1 MPVKKSKP
9 RTATTERRIKK
20 YKETWRS
27 KTVPLWFKKV
37 APKMA
42 GLLEDWLTNQDELEK
57 QIFAQLDADGIS
69 GEQQLFYAAFARRLF
84 STCLR
89 FYDETYEKEKTSLK
103 NEFVLRGLDPSE
115 LETIIDICDD
125 KCKVVRGIVV
135 TLQDIEDKLDNAT
148 WGLAAL
154 KALIDDLEAK
164 LDDGTHGLA
173 ALKTLIDAVEGKLD
187 NGTYGLSALKTLID
201 AIEAKLD
208 NVTYG
213 LSALNNDLDTL
224 LLRLTAARAGYLD
237 NLNVGGL
244 VASSAQVDEVE
255 SMLKD
260 VNYGLSALNTDLDTL
275 LSRLTALRAS
285 YLDNLNIGE
294 NVAAS
299 SQVDEVESLLKNG
312 TYGLAALDTHLD
324 AIIVYVDEVESL
336 LKNATFGLAALNT
349 DLDTLLSRLTAA
361 RAGFLDNID
370 NPQLKVV
377 PNLTGLTP
385 LRQTYLDYLPLMM
398 HCMTFLSIIN
408 AQINLPAAAADTN
421 LPDVVI
427 SGLPVGF
434 TLDKVLVFL
443 IVRAIENTNAG
454 GPNAIEG
461 AQNIRIKKST
471 GAWGVDD
478 IIAIPLTDNM
488 WTVAA
493 STREFGDVI
502 GGDDAHDVKSEVD
515 GNATYNLRFED
526 ANVDLDFLRLN
537 DVQVVIKVWYH

>member
-9 RTATTERRIKK
+9 RHSTTLRRTTK
-20 YKETWRS
+20 YSETYRH

-42 GLLEDWLTNQDELEK
+42 TLLEDWLTNQDELEK

-69 GEQQLFYAAFARRLF
+69 GEQQVYYAAFARRLF

-89 FYDETYEKEKTSLK
+89 FWDETYEKEKTSLK
-103 NEFVLRGLDPSE
+103 TEFVLRGLDPSE
-115 LETIIDICDD
+115 LETIIAICDD

-154 KALIDDLEAK
+154 KALIDMIEAKLDDPTSGLANLKSLIDDLEDKLDNGTYGLAALKALIDALEAK
-164 LDDGTHGLA
+164 LDDGTTGLA
-173 ALKTLIDAVEGKLD
+173 ALK
-187 NGTYGLSALKTLID
+187 ALLD

-208 NVTYG
+208 
-213 LSALNNDLDTL
+213 D
-224 LLRLTAARAGYLD
+224 
-237 NLNVGGL
+237 
-244 VASSAQVDEVE
+244 
-255 SMLKD
+255 
-260 VNYGLSALNTDLDTL
+260 
-275 LSRLTALRAS
+275 
-285 YLDNLNIGE
+285 
-294 NVAAS
+294 
-299 SQVDEVESLLKNG
+299 G
-312 TYGLAALDTHLD
+312 TYGLAALKVLLD
-324 AIIVYVDEVESL
+324 ALEDKLDDPDYGLAEIKDEVEAIAARCL
-336 LKNATFGLAALNT
+336 LIYGTVIANYNLLTDASYGLSALET
-349 DLDTLLSRLTAA
+349 KLSRKISCL
-361 RAGFLDNID
+361 
-370 NPQLKVV
+370 
-377 PNLTGLTP
+377 
-385 LRQTYLDYLPLMM
+385 TYLSVIDDV
-398 HCMTFLSIIN
+398 ID
-408 AQINLPAAAADTN
+408 LPAAAADTN

-427 SGLPVGF
+427 SGLPAGA

-443 IVRAIENTNAG
+443 VVRAIENTNAG
-454 GPNAIEG
+454 GSNAIEG

-478 IIAIPLTDNM
+478 IIAIALTDNM
-488 WTVAA
+488 WSVAA

-537 DVQVVIKVWYH
+537 DVQVLIKVWYH

>member
-9 RTATTERRIKK
+9 RTATSERRIKK
-20 YKETWRS
+20 YKETYRS
-27 KTVPLWFKKV
+27 KTVPLRFKKV

-42 GLLEDWLTNQDELEK
+42 YLLEDWLTNQDELEK

-69 GEQQLFYAAFARRLF
+69 GEQQLYYAAFARRLF

-103 NEFVLRGLDPSE
+103 NEFVLRGLDSSE

-125 KCKVVRGIVV
+125 KCKLVRGIVV

-148 WGLAAL
+148 WGLAAI
-154 KALIDDLEAK
+154 KALIDALEGKLDNATYGLSAIKTLIDAVEAK
-164 LDDGTHGLA
+164 LDDANHGLA

-187 NGTYGLSALKTLID
+187 NATYGLAALKALIDDLEAKLDDGTNGLAAIKTAVNAIEAKLDNGTYGLSALNID
-201 AIEAKLD
+201 
-208 NVTYG
+208 
-213 LSALNNDLDTL
+213 
-224 LLRLTAARAGYLD
+224 
-237 NLNVGGL
+237 
-244 VASSAQVDEVE
+244 
-255 SMLKD
+255 
-260 VNYGLSALNTDLDTL
+260 
-275 LSRLTALRAS
+275 
-285 YLDNLNIGE
+285 
-294 NVAAS
+294 
-299 SQVDEVESLLKNG
+299 
-312 TYGLAALDTHLD
+312 LD

-336 LKNATFGLAALNT
+336 LKNATYGLSALRTDIAALET
-349 DLDTLLSRLTAA
+349 KLD
-361 RAGFLDNID
+361 RASFQKI
-370 NPQLKVV
+370 
-377 PNLTGLTP
+377 
-385 LRQTYLDYLPLMM
+385 
-398 HCMTFLSIIN
+398 FLSTIS
-408 AQINLPAAAADTN
+408 AQIDLPAAATDTN

-427 SGLPVGF
+427 SGLPAGF
-434 TLDKVLVFL
+434 TLDKVLVFV

-454 GPNAIEG
+454 GSNAIEG

-488 WTVAA
+488 WSVAA

-537 DVQVVIKVWYH
+537 DVQVLIKVWYH

>member
-9 RTATTERRIKK
+9 RTVTSQRRIKK
-20 YKETWRS
+20 YEETWRS

-42 GLLEDWLTNQDELEK
+42 TLLEDWLTNQDELEK

-69 GEQQLFYAAFARRLF
+69 GEQQVYYAAFARRLF

-89 FYDETYEKEKTSLK
+89 FWDQTYEKEKASLK
-103 NEFVLRGLDPSE
+103 TEFTLRGLDPSE
-115 LETIIDICDD
+115 LETIIGICDS
-125 KCKVVRGIVV
+125 KCAVVRSVVV

-154 KALIDDLEAK
+154 KALIDALEAK
-164 LDDGTHGLA
+164 LDDPSTGLA
-173 ALKTLIDAVEGKLD
+173 NIKVLIDALEGKLD
-187 NGTYGLSALKTLID
+187 NATYGLSALKALID

-208 NVTYG
+208 NGTYG
-213 LSALNNDLDTL
+213 LAALNNDLDTL
-224 LLRLTAARAGYLD
+224 LLRLTAARAGYLDNLNIGENVAGSSQVDEVEGLLKDANYGLSALNTDLDTLLSRLTAARAGYLD

-255 SMLKD
+255 PLLKD
-260 VNYGLSALNTDLDTL
+260 A
-275 LSRLTALRAS
+275 
-285 YLDNLNIGE
+285 
-294 NVAAS
+294 
-299 SQVDEVESLLKNG
+299 
-312 TYGLAALDTHLD
+312 TYGLAALNTDLD

-336 LKNATFGLAALNT
+336 LKNATYGLDALHT
-349 DLDTLLSRLTAA
+349 HLTNIETILA
-361 RAGFLDNID
+361 RNIS
-370 NPQLKVV
+370 
-377 PNLTGLTP
+377 
-385 LRQTYLDYLPLMM
+385 
-398 HCMTFLSIIN
+398 CMTFLSTIN

-427 SGLPVGF
+427 SGLPAGF
-434 TLDKVLVFL
+434 TLDKVLVFV
-443 IVRAIENTNAG
+443 IIRAIENTNAG
-454 GPNAIEG
+454 GANAIEG

-478 IIAIPLTDNM
+478 VIAIPLTDNM

-537 DVQVVIKVWYH
+537 DVQVLIKVWYH